1 LSNHIYSLF
10 VFSLKDADHW
20 IYPSDGF
27 SSAEADFPELQQF
40 VSVQS
45 KQVFDYLGQGPNA
58 WFEQRLAEPDVI
70 LQDFCAVVGTIN
82 LEAPVPHERA
92 WFRNVYSEA
101 VGSLGQCTDPEAP
114 LVTKGTNCIQVPA
127 LQKGSDSS
135 AEALKLHLM
144 VALVVMGAFVV
155 G

>member
-1 LSNHIYSLF
+1 MKKFSPSYSLF
-10 VFSLKDADHW
+10 GFSLKDADYW
-20 IYPSDGF
+20 IYPSDDF
-27 SSAEADFPELQQF
+27 SLAEADFPELQQF
-40 VSVQS
+40 VSVRN
-45 KQVFDYLGQGPNA
+45 KQVYDNLGTGPNA

-92 WFRNVYSEA
+92 WFRNVYNEA

-114 LVTKGTNCIQVPA
+114 LVTKGTDCIQLPA

-135 AEALKLHLM
+135 AEALKFHLA
-144 VALVVMGAFVV
+144 ALVVMAAFVV
-155 G
+155 